1 MATDVIIIGGGIVGL
16 SCAYRLAK
24 DGLKVTLLERGRCGQ
39 QASWAGAGIISPC
52 SWHRNDDLARIHMDA
67 VFGYHE
73 FAAELHERSGIDPLF
88 RRCGEFRLIL
98 DDNRMKMATREVQAI
113 GERTTPEGRPIAKT
127 LTPAEA
133 RALEPNL
140 AGDMQGVQH
149 GRLSAQVRTPRL
161 LEALRAC
168 CAALSVRIEEGC

>member
-1 MATDVIIIGGGIVGL
+1 MVSDVIIIGGGIVGL

-24 DGLKVTLLERGRCGQ
+24 DGLKVTLLERGHCGQ

-67 VFGYHE
+67 VFGYHD
-73 FAAELHERSGIDPLF
+73 FAAELHEQSGIDPLF

-98 DDNRMKMATREVQAI
+98 DDNRMKMSVREIQAI
-113 GERTTPEGRPIAKT
+113 GERTTPEGQPIAKT
-127 LTPAEA
+127 LTPTET
-133 RALEPNL
+133 RDLEPNL
-140 AGDMQGVQH
+140 AGEMLGVQH
-149 GRLSAQVRTPRL
+149 VRMSAQVRTPRL

-168 CAALSVRIEEGC
+168 CVALGVRPL